1 MIQRNAINEWFM
13 DPLTQGVLGASLSQS
28 ASRKQNLVVAG
39 VLGLLS
45 GLAPDLDALIKS
57 QSDPLL
63 ALEFHRQFTH
73 SLFFIPIGSLICA
86 LALHHLIAK
95 RRGLSFKQSWLFC
108 ALGYGTHALLDACT
122 TYGTQ
127 LLWPLTNARFAWN
140 TISIIDP
147 VYTLPILIL
156 LVFATF
162 KRAPWLAR
170 VAFTWALVYPTLG
183 MIQRDRAEAI
193 GWQLAEE
200 RQHTPIRL
208 EAKPSFANILVW
220 KVVYETEAHYHVDAV
235 RVGTSVSTYP
245 GESIAK
251 LNVGRDLPWL
261 DLDSQQA
268 KDIERFRWFSNGY
281 IAQDP
286 ADELRIIDVRYSI
299 VPNQMK
305 ALWSIK
311 LSKTVDVNAHVK
323 YETHRDN
330 TPESR
335 QIFFGMLTGDK

>member
-1 MIQRNAINEWFM
+1 M

-156 LVFATF
+156 LVFATL
-162 KRAPWLAR
+162 KRVPWLAR

>member
-1 MIQRNAINEWFM
+1 M

-156 LVFATF
+156 LVFATL
-162 KRAPWLAR
+162 KRVPWLAR
-170 VAFTWALVYPTLG
+170 VAFTWALVYPTIG

-286 ADELRIIDVRYSI
+286 AEELRIIDVRYSI

>member
-1 MIQRNAINEWFM
+1 M
-13 DPLTQGVLGASLSQS
+13 DPLTQGVLGVSLSQS
-28 ASRKQNLVVAG
+28 ASKKQHLVVAG

-86 LALHHLIAK
+86 LVLHHLIAK
-95 RRGLSFKQSWLFC
+95 KRGLSFKQSWLFC

-127 LLWPLTNARFAWN
+127 LLWPFTNARFSWN

-147 VYTLPILIL
+147 VYTLPILVL
-156 LVFATF
+156 LVFATL

-170 VAFTWALVYPTLG
+170 VAFTWALIYPTLG

-193 GWQLAEE
+193 GWQLAQE

-251 LNVGRDLPWL
+251 LNVSRDLPWL
-261 DLDSQQA
+261 DPDSQQA
-268 KDIERFRWFSNGY
+268 KDIERFLWFSNGY

-286 ADELRIIDVRYSI
+286 TDELRIIDVRYSI

-311 LSKTVDVNAHVK
+311 LSKAVDANTHVR

-335 QIFFGMLTGDK
+335 QIFFDMLTGDK

>member
-1 MIQRNAINEWFM
+1 M

-28 ASRKQNLVVAG
+28 TSKKQHLVVAG
-39 VLGLLS
+39 LLGLLS

-86 LALHHLIAK
+86 LVLHHLIAK
-95 RRGLSFKQSWLFC
+95 RCGLSFKQSWLFC

-127 LLWPLTNARFAWN
+127 LFWPFTNARFAWN

-147 VYTLPILIL
+147 VYTLPILVL
-156 LVFATF
+156 LVFATL
-162 KRAPWLAR
+162 KRAPWFAR
-170 VAFTWALVYPTLG
+170 VAFAWALIYPTLG
-183 MIQRDRAEAI
+183 MIQRDRAEAV
-193 GWQLAEE
+193 GWQLAQE

-220 KVVYETEAHYHVDAV
+220 KVVYETEAQYHVDAV
-235 RVGTSVSTYP
+235 RVGTSVNVYL

-251 LNVGRDLPWL
+251 LNVSRDLPWL
-261 DLDSQQA
+261 DPDSQQA

-286 ADELRIIDVRYSI
+286 TDELRIIDVRYSI

-311 LSKTVDVNAHVK
+311 LSKTVDANTHVK

-335 QIFFGMLTGDK
+335 QIFFDMLKGD

>member
-1 MIQRNAINEWFM
+1 M

-28 ASRKQNLVVAG
+28 ASKKQHLVVAG

-45 GLAPDLDALIKS
+45 GLAPDLDSLIKS

-86 LALHHLIAK
+86 LVLHHLIAK

-127 LLWPLTNARFAWN
+127 LLWPFTNARFAWN

-156 LVFATF
+156 LVFATL

-170 VAFTWALVYPTLG
+170 VAFSWALIYPTLG
-183 MIQRDRAEAI
+183 MIQRDRAEVV
-193 GWQLAEE
+193 GWQLAQE
-200 RQHTPIRL
+200 RQHTPLRL

-220 KVVYETEAHYHVDAV
+220 KVVYETEAHYYVDAV
-235 RVGTSVSTYP
+235 RVGSSVSTYP
-245 GESIAK
+245 GESIVK

-261 DLDSQQA
+261 DPDSQQA

-286 ADELRIIDVRYSI
+286 TDELRIIDVRYSI

-305 ALWSIK
+305 ALWSVK
-311 LSKTVDVNAHVK
+311 LSKTVDANTHVK

-335 QIFFGMLTGDK
+335 QIFFDMLTGDK

>member
-1 MIQRNAINEWFM
+1 M

-28 ASRKQNLVVAG
+28 ASKKQNLVVAG

-45 GLAPDLDALIKS
+45 GMAPDLDAFIRS

-73 SLFFIPIGSLICA
+73 SLLFIPIGSLICA
-86 LALHHLIAK
+86 LVLHHLIAK

-127 LLWPLTNARFAWN
+127 LLWPFTNARFAWN

-147 VYTLPILIL
+147 IYTLPILVL
-156 LVFATF
+156 LVFATL

-170 VAFTWALVYPTLG
+170 VAFVWALIYPTLG
-183 MIQRDRAEAI
+183 MIQRDRAEVI

-200 RQHTPIRL
+200 RQHKPIRL

-220 KVVYETEAHYHVDAV
+220 KVVYETEHRYYVDAV
-235 RVGTSVSTYP
+235 RVGTSVKKYP

-251 LNVGRDLPWL
+251 LNVSRDFPWI
-261 DLDSQQA
+261 DPNSQQA
-268 KDIERFRWFSNGY
+268 RDIERFRWFSNGY
-281 IAQDP
+281 VAQDP
-286 ADELRIIDVRYSI
+286 TDELRIIDVRYSI
-299 VPNQMK
+299 VPNQLK

-311 LSKTVDVNAHVK
+311 LSPSANADTHVK

-335 QIFFGMLTGDK
+335 QIFFDMLTGDK

>member
-1 MIQRNAINEWFM
+1 M
-13 DPLTQGVLGASLSQS
+13 DPLTQGVLGASLAQS
-28 ASRKQNLVVAG
+28 ASKKQHLVVAG

-45 GLAPDLDALIKS
+45 GLAPDLDALIRS
-57 QSDPLL
+57 QTDPLL

-86 LALHHLIAK
+86 LVLHQLIAK
-95 RRGLSFKQSWLFC
+95 RRGLSFKQNWLFC
-108 ALGYGTHALLDACT
+108 TLGYGTHALLDACT

-127 LLWPLTNARFAWN
+127 LLWPFTNARFAWN

-156 LVFATF
+156 LVFATL

-170 VAFTWALVYPTLG
+170 VAFVWALIYPTLG
-183 MIQRDRAEAI
+183 MVQRDRAEAV
-193 GWQLAEE
+193 GWQLAEQ
-200 RQHTPIRL
+200 RQHKPIRL

-220 KVVYETEAHYHVDAV
+220 KVVYEAEQSFYVDAV
-235 RVGTSVSTYP
+235 RVGTSTKTFP

-251 LNVGRDLPWL
+251 LNVRRDLPWL
-261 DLDSQQA
+261 DSNSQQA

-286 ADELRIIDVRYSI
+286 SDDLRIIDVRYSI
-299 VPNQMK
+299 VPNQLK

-311 LSKTVDVNAHVK
+311 LSPSVDADTHVK

-335 QIFFGMLTGDK
+335 KIFFDMLIGDK

>member
-1 MIQRNAINEWFM
+1 M

-156 LVFATF
+156 LVFATL

-235 RVGTSVSTYP
+235 RVGTSVITYP

-311 LSKTVDVNAHVK
+311 LSKTVDVNTHVK

>member
-1 MIQRNAINEWFM
+1 M

-28 ASRKQNLVVAG
+28 ASKKQHLVVAG

-57 QSDPLL
+57 QSDLLL

-86 LALHHLIAK
+86 LVLHHLIAK
-95 RRGLSFKQSWLFC
+95 RRGLTFKQSWLFC

-127 LLWPLTNARFAWN
+127 LLWPFTNARFAWN

-156 LVFATF
+156 LVFTTL

-170 VAFTWALVYPTLG
+170 VALAWALIYPTLG
-183 MIQRDRAEAI
+183 MIQRDRAEAV

-220 KVVYETEAHYHVDAV
+220 KVVYETEAQYHVDAV
-235 RVGTSVSTYP
+235 RVGTSVNVYP
-245 GESIAK
+245 GESITK
-251 LNVGRDLPWL
+251 LNVSRDLPWL
-261 DLDSQQA
+261 DPDSQQA

-311 LSKTVDVNAHVK
+311 LSKTVDANTHVK

-335 QIFFGMLTGDK
+335 QIFFDMLTGDK

>member
-1 MIQRNAINEWFM
+1 M

-28 ASRKQNLVVAG
+28 VSKKQHLVVAG

-86 LALHHLIAK
+86 LVLHHLIAK

-147 VYTLPILIL
+147 VYTLPILVL
-156 LVFATF
+156 LVFATL
-162 KRAPWLAR
+162 KRVPCLAR
-170 VAFTWALVYPTLG
+170 VAFAWALIYPTLG

-193 GWQLAEE
+193 GWQLAEQ

-235 RVGTSVSTYP
+235 RVGTSVNVYP

-251 LNVGRDLPWL
+251 LNVSRDLPWL
-261 DLDSQQA
+261 DPNSQQA

-286 ADELRIIDVRYSI
+286 TDELRIIDVRYSI

-311 LSKTVDVNAHVK
+311 LSKSVDANSHIK

-335 QIFFGMLTGDK
+335 QIFFDMLTGDK

>member
-1 MIQRNAINEWFM
+1 M
-13 DPLTQGVLGASLSQS
+13 DPLTQGVLGTSLSQS
-28 ASRKQNLVVAG
+28 ASKKQHLVVAG

-86 LALHHLIAK
+86 LVLHHLIAK

-156 LVFATF
+156 LVFATL

-170 VAFTWALVYPTLG
+170 VAFAWALVYPTLG

-193 GWQLAEE
+193 GWQLAQE

-220 KVVYETEAHYHVDAV
+220 KVVYETEAHYYVDAV
-235 RVGTSVSTYP
+235 RVSTSVSAYP

-251 LNVGRDLPWL
+251 LNVSRDLPWL
-261 DLDSQQA
+261 DPESQQA

-281 IAQDP
+281 LGQDP
-286 ADELRIIDVRYSI
+286 TDELRIIDVRYSI

-311 LSKTVDVNAHVK
+311 LSKAVGANAHVK
-323 YETHRDN
+323 YEMHRDN

-335 QIFFGMLTGDK
+335 QIFLEMLKGD

>member
-1 MIQRNAINEWFM
+1 M

-28 ASRKQNLVVAG
+28 VSKKQHLVVAG
-39 VLGLLS
+39 FLGLLS
-45 GLAPDLDALIKS
+45 GMAPDLDAFIRS

-73 SLFFIPIGSLICA
+73 SLLFIPIGSLICA
-86 LALHHLIAK
+86 LVLHPLIAK

-108 ALGYGTHALLDACT
+108 ALGYGTHALLDSCT

-127 LLWPLTNARFAWN
+127 LFWPLTNERYAWN

-147 VYTLPILIL
+147 VYTLPIIIL
-156 LVFATF
+156 LVFATW
-162 KRAPWLAR
+162 KRIPWLAR
-170 VAFTWALVYPTLG
+170 VAFLWALIYPTLG
-183 MIQRDRAEAI
+183 MIQRDRAEAV
-193 GWQLAEE
+193 GWQLAQE

-220 KVVYETEAHYHVDAV
+220 KVVYETEHRYYVDAV
-235 RVGTSVSTYP
+235 RVGTSVKTYP

-251 LNVGRDLPWL
+251 LNVSRDFSWL
-261 DLDSQQA
+261 DRDSQQA

-281 IAQDP
+281 VAQDP
-286 ADELRIIDVRYSI
+286 MDEMRIIDVRYSI
-299 VPNQMK
+299 VPNQLR

-311 LSKTVDVNAHVK
+311 LEPSVDSEAHVR

-330 TPESR
+330 TSESR
-335 QIFFGMLTGDK
+335 QVFLDMLKGD

>member
-1 MIQRNAINEWFM
+1 M

-28 ASRKQNLVVAG
+28 ASKKQHLVVAG

-45 GLAPDLDALIKS
+45 GMAPDLDAFIRS

-73 SLFFIPIGSLICA
+73 SLLFIPIGSLICA
-86 LALHHLIAK
+86 LVLHSLIAK
-95 RRGLSFKQSWLFC
+95 RRGLSFKQSWLYC
-108 ALGYGTHALLDACT
+108 ALGYSTHALLDSCT

-127 LLWPLTNARFAWN
+127 LFWPLTNERYAWN

-156 LVFATF
+156 LVFATW
-162 KRAPWLAR
+162 KRVPWLAR
-170 VAFTWALVYPTLG
+170 VAFLWALIYPTLG
-183 MIQRDRAEAI
+183 MIQRDRAEAV
-193 GWQLAEE
+193 GWQLAQE

-220 KVVYETEAHYHVDAV
+220 KVVYETENRYYVDAV
-235 RVGTSVSTYP
+235 RVGTSVKTYT

-251 LNVGRDLPWL
+251 LNVSRDFSWL
-261 DLDSQQA
+261 DPDSQQA

-281 IAQDP
+281 VAQDP
-286 ADELRIIDVRYSI
+286 ADEMRIIDIRYSI
-299 VPNQMK
+299 VPNQLR

-311 LSKTVDVNAHVK
+311 LEPSVDSEMHVR

-335 QIFFGMLTGDK
+335 QIFLDMLKGD